1 MDDTDDI
8 EKKNLLRMAVFNLCT
23 AAHPRPM
30 APTEII
36 RLLRDE
42 ASEREVRAAIQHH
55 VQTGML
61 AFDIDLKLNVGR
73 HIEVVKPG
81 ELRPPNPEEQLR
93 ELCVEPRDL
102 DEHPWVA
109 LMDALYQK
117 YGAGAEAYDF
127 AEFCKQHEAW
137 FAVAARIYM
146 QGRAGAV
153 SPEEFA
159 ETLRAAA
166 LPPNHPERGE

>member
-1 MDDTDDI
+1 MSQV
-8 EKKNLLRMAVFNLCT
+8 EKKNALSMAVFNLCT

-30 APTEII
+30 APTEVI

-61 AFDIDLKLNVGR
+61 VFDIDLKLKVGS

-81 ELRPPNPEEQLR
+81 DAPPPSAEQQLR
-93 ELCVEPRDL
+93 ALCVEPRDL
-102 DEHPWVA
+102 DERPWVS

-117 YGAGAEAYDF
+117 FGASAEAYDF
-127 AEFCKQHEAW
+127 TEFCKKHESW
-137 FAVAARIYM
+137 FAVAARIHM
-146 QGRAGAV
+146 QDRGGAV
-153 SPEEFA
+153 SAEHFA
-159 ETLRAAA
+159 ETVRRAA
-166 LPPNHPERGE
+166 LPPDDPERGE